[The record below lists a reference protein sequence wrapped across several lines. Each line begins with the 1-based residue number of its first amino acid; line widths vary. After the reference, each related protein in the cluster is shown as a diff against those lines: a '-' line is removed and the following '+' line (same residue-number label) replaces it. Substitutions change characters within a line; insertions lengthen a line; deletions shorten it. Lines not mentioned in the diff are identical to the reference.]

1 MIVKFTF
8 FLFSN
13 ITLILYLAFLLA
25 FQFFFMLT
33 YIFLKCNTFLFI
45 SQFFYNPI
53 PFSLFSDI
61 LFVKNLSLHFSVFH
75 VFYLFFVQYIQ
86 KRQNTFFWH
95 LAAVLL
101 SDTMF
106 FRLFFLSVLFCCA
119 NRMHN
124 LIENMVSNHGSLHNS
139 VVCPEKECIDRDR
152 AA

>member
-13 ITLILYLAFLLA
+13 ITLVLYLAFLLA

-53 PFSLFSDI
+53 PVSLFSDI
-61 LFVKNLSLHFSVFH
+61 LFVKNLSLHFPIFH

-86 KRQNTFFWH
+86 KRQNAIFWH

-106 FRLFFLSVLFCCA
+106 FCLFFLSVRFCCA

>member
-61 LFVKNLSLHFSVFH
+61 SFVKNLSLHFSVFH

-86 KRQNTFFWH
+86 KRQNAIFWY

-101 SDTMF
+101 SDAMF

-139 VVCPEKECIDRDR
+139 VVCPEKECIHRDR
-152 AA
+152 TA

>member
-61 LFVKNLSLHFSVFH
+61 SFVKNLSLHFSVFH

-86 KRQNTFFWH
+86 KRQNTFFWY
-95 LAAVLL
+95 LAAILL

-139 VVCPEKECIDRDR
+139 VVCPEKECIHRDR
-152 AA
+152 TA

>member
-13 ITLILYLAFLLA
+13 ITLIIYLAFLLA
-25 FQFFFMLT
+25 ILFCFMLT

-61 LFVKNLSLHFSVFH
+61 LFVKNLSLHFPIFH

-86 KRQNTFFWH
+86 KRQNTILWYP
-95 LAAVLL
+95 AAVLP

-106 FRLFFLSVLFCCA
+106 FHLSACQSSSAVQT
-119 NRMHN
+119 
-124 LIENMVSNHGSLHNS
+124 
-139 VVCPEKECIDRDR
+139 ECTI
-152 AA
+152 

>member
-86 KRQNTFFWH
+86 KRQNVIFWH

-106 FRLFFLSVLFCCA
+106 FCLFFLSVLFCYA

>member
-13 ITLILYLAFLLA
+13 ITFILYLAFLLA

-61 LFVKNLSLHFSVFH
+61 SFVKNLSLHFSVFH

-86 KRQNTFFWH
+86 KRQNTFFWY

-124 LIENMVSNHGSLHNS
+124 LIENMVPDHGSLHNS
-139 VVCPEKECIDRDR
+139 VVCPEKECIHRDR
-152 AA
+152 TA

>member
-13 ITLILYLAFLLA
+13 ITLIIYLAFLLA
-25 FQFFFMLT
+25 FLFCFMLT

-61 LFVKNLSLHFSVFH
+61 LFVKNLSLHFPVFH

-86 KRQNTFFWH
+86 KRQNAFFWH

-106 FRLFFLSVLFCCA
+106 FHLFCLSVSLCCA
-119 NRMHN
+119 TRMHN
-124 LIENMVSNHGSLHNS
+124 LIENMVPDHSSLHNS
-139 VVCPEKECIDRDR
+139 VISPKKERIDRDR
-152 AA
+152 TA

>member
-86 KRQNTFFWH
+86 KRQNAIFWH
-95 LAAVLL
+95 PAAVLL

-106 FRLFFLSVLFCCA
+106 FCLFFLSVLFCCA

-124 LIENMVSNHGSLHNS
+124 LIENMVPNHGSLHNS

-152 AA
+152 TT